1 MEEASVIEHE
11 ANCTTSSSSSSS
23 TDLLGLG
30 LNLKISS
37 ESKKKSAHKQ
47 LNETSRNGTTHQHQH
62 HHHHQHQQ
70 QQEQNNSGNAGK
82 HPMYRGVRMR
92 NWGKWVSE
100 IREPRKKSRIWL
112 GTFPMAEMAARAHD
126 VAALAIKGKSA
137 YLNFP
142 ELAKQLPRPAS
153 TSPKDI
159 RAAAAKAAATL
170 FNEPTSNKGEQ
181 SQFELPLSHSPRQES
196 SSSASTSA
204 EDDYDALFDLPDL
217 IHIATDFNSSAD
229 YFYCSSPWLQDTG
242 FRLEDPFLWDSCY
255 PI

>member
-1 MEEASVIEHE
+1 MEEADFIEHE

-23 TDLLGLG
+23 SSSSASTDLLGLG
-30 LNLKISS
+30 PNLKISS

-47 LNETSRNGTTHQHQH
+47 LNETNRNGTAHQHQ
-62 HHHHQHQQ
+62 HQHQQ
-70 QQEQNNSGNAGK
+70 QNNSSNAGK
-82 HPMYRGVRMR
+82 HPMYRGVRKR

-112 GTFPMAEMAARAHD
+112 GTFPTAEMAARAHD

-142 ELAKQLPRPAS
+142 ELAKQLPCPAS

-170 FNEPTSNKGEQ
+170 FNEPMSKKGEQ
-181 SQFELPLSHSPRQES
+181 SQFELPLSHSPPQES